1 MNVKVIVIGS
11 ILGIV
16 LHYTIVALGLL
27 ISYSI
32 DKLFSKTR
40 KSKEKK

>member
-1 MNVKVIVIGS
+1 MNIKVIVMGS

-16 LHYTIVALGLL
+16 LHYAAVALGLL

-32 DKLFSKTR
+32 DKLFSKT
-40 KSKEKK
+40 KKTKEKK